1 MTQRTWWNAVMLSLL
16 AATPVALAAQQ
27 RPISGKVTNSLNG
40 QPVSGASV
48 SVQGSVVVA
57 QTNDKGEYALIAP
70 DKAVTLLVRGI
81 GYKRKA
87 VVVPA
92 GQNTMDIALEQDI
105 FNLEA
110 VVVTGQATTIEQR
123 NLPNAVT
130 TIGSQSVNAAP
141 TATIESALQGKVPG
155 ALIQSNSGAPGGGAQ
170 IQLRG
175 VSTIN
180 AGSDPIIVVDGLII
194 SNDAIASNM
203 NSVTNAAGG
212 GNASNQDNAVNR
224 MADLNPADIE
234 NVEIM
239 KGSSAAAIYGAAAAN
254 GVIIITTKHGSVGA
268 PAFHL
273 TQRFGAFQ
281 AAHLLESRVWKDSV
295 EADAVYGS
303 IAQNYCKPNCPNY
316 NNIDNLYG
324 ESPLSFETDAQV
336 SGGTASTRYF
346 VSGLVKNDGGI
357 AINTGYQKQAIRAN
371 LDQVL
376 GAHWNLSVQSQLI
389 HSTSERGISNNDNTG
404 TSPYLVF
411 PFTPSFFNLSPTG
424 GLAINDYPTNPFER
438 SNPLQT
444 FAFLQNKEDVWRA
457 LATATLKFEP
467 IATAEHSLT
476 FTVQGGI
483 DNFGQRN
490 DIYSPPEL
498 QYEPNDGQPGTVV
511 LGKASNTNLN
521 LLNNLVYRYTPS
533 SGSYVSTTSLSMVW
547 LSKDLNTTNLVGRT
561 LPPLLQGVDKATS
574 ITPNQFL
581 TPEQD
586 LGWFGQE
593 ELLLMDQR
601 LNVTAGIRAD
611 RSSVNGDVTKYYFYP
626 KAAAS
631 YRLTNMMGNAGDEV
645 KLRLAY
651 GQTGN
656 SPNFQT
662 KFTPSTTGTIGGI
675 YGAFPGL
682 AVGDPNIRP
691 ERNAEVEAGV
701 DGTLLHGRLS
711 ANLTYYHRNIT
722 DLLLVQTLAPST
734 GGGTRI
740 FNGGEMAK
748 HGFEVTLGY
757 APIQTASTNWVV
769 RANFYADRTKVT
781 SLPVPAFEVGGFGTG
796 LGAFQVEQGKSATQ
810 IIGNVPDS
818 ACGCLKVQQVGD
830 ANPNFQMSFS
840 SDLTWKR
847 FTLGFLFDWKDGGD
861 VINLTEL
868 LFDAG
873 ANSFDYTTKGAC
885 GPDARDCGGAQRFAR
900 WAGQGDTRPYIQDAS
915 YIKMRELSLTYN
927 LPAGAFGWA
936 FGSTV
941 KGARLSF
948 AGRNLIRIMTT
959 GYRGIDPEVSNFG
972 NQAIAR
978 NIDVAPFPPTRS
990 FFFSIDLDF

>member
-1 MTQRTWWNAVMLSLL
+1 MTQRTWLSAIMLSLL
-16 AATPVALAAQQ
+16 VATPMVLAAQQ
-27 RPISGKVTNSLNG
+27 RPISGKITNSLNG
-40 QPVSGASV
+40 QPVNGASV
-48 SVQGSVVVA
+48 SVQGTVVVA
-57 QTNDKGEYALIAP
+57 QTNEKGEYALIAP
-70 DKAVTLLVRGI
+70 DKAVTLLVRSI

-87 VVVPA
+87 VTVPA
-92 GQNTMDIALEQDI
+92 SQNTMDIGLEQDI

-130 TIGSQSVNAAP
+130 TINSQAVAAAP
-141 TATIESALQGKVPG
+141 TPTIESALQGKIPG

-194 SNDAIASNM
+194 SNDAIANNM

-212 GNASNQDNAVNR
+212 GNASNQDNPVNR

-234 NVEIM
+234 NVEVL
-239 KGSSAAAIYGAAAAN
+239 KGSSAAAIYGAQAAN

-273 TQRFGAFQ
+273 TQRFGAYHV
-281 AAHLLESRVWKDSV
+281 AHLLQSRVWKDST
-295 EADAVYGS
+295 EADAVFGS
-303 IAQNYCKPNCPNY
+303 IAQTYCKPNCPNY
-316 NNIDNLYG
+316 DNIGTLYG

-357 AINTGYQKQAIRAN
+357 AINTGYEKQAIRAN

-389 HSTSERGISNNDNTG
+389 HSLSNRGISNNDNTG

-411 PFTPSFFNLSPTG
+411 PFTPSFFNLSPSG

-444 FAFLQNKEDVWRA
+444 FAFLQNKEDVWRS

-467 IATAEHSLT
+467 IATAVSDLT

-483 DNFGQRN
+483 DFFSQRN

-498 QYEPNDGQPGTVV
+498 QYEPNDGQPGTAV

-521 LLNNLVYRYTPS
+521 LLNNAVYRFTPS
-533 SGSYVSTTSLSMVW
+533 SGGYVSTTSVSMVW
-547 LSKDLNTTNLVGRT
+547 LSKDLNTTNIVGRT

-574 ITPNQFL
+574 ISPNQFL

-586 LGWFGQE
+586 LGWLAQE

-611 RSSVNGDVTKYYFYP
+611 RSSVNGDVAKYYWYP

-631 YRLTNMMGNAGDEV
+631 YRLANVMGNAGDEV
-645 KLRLAY
+645 KLRVAY

-656 SPNFQT
+656 PPNFQT
-662 KFTPSTTGTIGGI
+662 KFTPSTTATMGGF
-675 YGAFPGL
+675 YGAYSGL

-691 ERNAEVEAGV
+691 ERNAEIETGV
-701 DGTLLHGRLS
+701 DGTLLNGRLT
-711 ANLTYYHRNIT
+711 ANLTYFHTSIT
-722 DLLLVQTLAPST
+722 DLLLLQTLAPST
-734 GGGTRI
+734 GGATRI
-740 FNGGEMAK
+740 FNGGEMSK
-748 HGFEVTLGY
+748 HGYEITLGY
-757 APIQTASTNWVV
+757 APIQSAATNWVV
-769 RANFYADRTKVT
+769 RANFSSYRATVT
-781 SLPVPAFEVGGFGTG
+781 NLPVPAFEVGGFGTG

-810 IIGNVPDS
+810 IVGNVPTAS
-818 ACGCLKVQQVGD
+818 GLQVQQVGD
-830 ANPNFQMSFS
+830 ANPDFQMSFS

-847 FTLGFLFDWKDGGD
+847 FSFGFLFDWKKGGD
-861 VINLTEL
+861 VLNLTEL
-868 LFDAG
+868 LFDA
-873 ANSFDYTTKGAC
+873 AQNSADYTHVGTCDAQ
-885 GPDARDCGGAQRFAR
+885 ARDCGGAQRFAR
-900 WAGQGDTRPYIQDAS
+900 WAGQGDTRPYVQDAS
-915 YIKMRELSLTYN
+915 YIKMRELSLSYT
-927 LPAGAFGWA
+927 LPAPVYGWA
-936 FGSTV
+936 FGSI

-990 FFFSIDLDF
+990 FFFSIDLYF